1 MTALQAAG
9 SNADGYNCYASRR
22 YLQRVLFARQK
33 LPTPLSRVS
42 ELTKYYCL
50 LHLTRNGNGRAIRR
64 IRRTTDAHESER
76 ITVVIL
82 PTGRRDGQIGVQ
94 IQVGENIISKTVQ
107 RLWGTKRQILRPR
120 CIGGVRVQ
128 SSEYSDRSITFIT
141 QPHLALRL
149 RMSGATP
156 PLPLCGSMA
165 KFHLVFKDSF
175 RTAQ

>member
-82 PTGRRDGQIGVQ
+82 ATGRRDGQIGVP
-94 IQVGENIISKTVQ
+94 IQVGENIISKIVQ
-107 RLWGTKRQILRPR
+107 RLWGTKGQIMGHKGTDYGAQR
-120 CIGGVRVQ
+120 
-128 SSEYSDRSITFIT
+128 DRLWA
-141 QPHLALRL
+141 QRARL
-149 RMSGATP
+149 WGTKGQIMGTKGQIMGHKGPDYGAQRDRLWGTK
-156 PLPLCGSMA
+156 GQIEA
-165 KFHLVFKDSF
+165 
-175 RTAQ
+175 